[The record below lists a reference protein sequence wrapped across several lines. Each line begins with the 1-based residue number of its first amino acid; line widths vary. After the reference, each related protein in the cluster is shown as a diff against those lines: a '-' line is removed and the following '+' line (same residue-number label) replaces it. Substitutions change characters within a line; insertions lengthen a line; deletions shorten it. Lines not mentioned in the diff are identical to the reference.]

1 MISHTMHSS
10 LLRVGVVFYRCVIV
24 YGTGGGRAGCSVA
37 LGGGGVRL
45 QLCVEARVTV
55 HAGGLGVDAVA

>member
-10 LLRVGVVFYRCVIV
+10 LLRVGVVFYRCAILQVCYCV
-24 YGTGGGRAGCSVA
+24 WFKGGDGRSVT

-45 QLCVEARVTV
+45 QLLRAQ
-55 HAGGLGVDAVA
+55 LGALVM